1 MVTGKKKDTL
11 LRIKYLGINTLGHWF
26 LFCHFQVVPA
36 EASAEVTQ
44 NSGGGAEAAAPI
56 PASSSKNKKK
66 RKSGKTISSEDECL
80 NQALNFIMCRL
91 PDDFDTFGEY
101 VAMELRSLSSEMY
114 WKMLKK
120 EIRQSIAR
128 IAELDDLNSLATCS
142 TKITEAPSPDP

>member
-1 MVTGKKKDTL
+1 
-11 LRIKYLGINTLGHWF
+11 

-36 EASAEVTQ
+36 EASEEVTE
-44 NSGGGAEAAAPI
+44 NSGDGAEAAASI
-56 PASSSKNKKK
+56 PASSPKTKKK
-66 RKSGKTISSEDECL
+66 RKSGKTNTSENECL
-80 NQALNFIMCRL
+80 NEALNFIIRRL
-91 PDDFDTFGEY
+91 PDEFDTFGKN

-114 WKMLKK
+114 RKMLKR